1 MRGPGFMQQSG
12 QLPTALT
19 EPAAAP
25 VARPAE
31 QEPPKVVVETREES
45 GAATGLVAPSPDVTQ
60 VVQASANSAI
70 SGVAVEFPPG
80 AVAIATEITV
90 APGENIASNEVVT
103 QLQIAN
109 EVTAAATPVAVTS
122 SVPMDTAVAFTIAL
136 PIPDDGGMA
145 LADPL
150 SKLVVLYRIVTAD
163 GKDLTGVITRGKID
177 IKDGY
182 ARISTR
188 FFGTY
193 QAIITKELVVEAK
206 ELPSEQVITE
216 QAPEPTPE
224 PEQVEPSE
232 EPKPSKR
239 RYYVRGAAGSSF
251 ETGMPRSGSFQAWV
265 HGLSP
270 ARVGHRTR
278 LSTGYAT
285 KNVSGD

>member
-1 MRGPGFMQQSG
+1 MQQSG

-19 EPAAAP
+19 EQTSAP
-25 VARPAE
+25 IAQEAE
-31 QEPPKVVVETREES
+31 QEPPKVLVATREAA
-45 GAATGLVAPSPDVTQ
+45 GAATGLVAPSSDVTQ
-60 VVQASANSAI
+60 VVKASSNSGI

-90 APGENIASNEVVT
+90 APGENIASNAVVS

-109 EVTAAATPVAVTS
+109 EVTSAGTPVAVTS

-136 PIPDDGGMA
+136 PIPDDSAMA

-150 SKLVVLYRIVTAD
+150 AKLVVLYRIVTAD
-163 GKDLTGVITRGKID
+163 GSDLTGVITRGKID

-182 ARISTR
+182 ARIATR

-193 QAIITKELVVEAK
+193 QAILTKELVVEAK
-206 ELPSEQVITE
+206 ELPSAEVVTE
-216 QAPEPTPE
+216 QAPEPAPE
-224 PEQVEPSE
+224 SEQVEPSE
-232 EPKPSKR
+232 EAKPAKR
-239 RYYVRGAAGSSF
+239 RYYVRGAAGASF
-251 ETGMPRSGSFQAWV
+251 ETGMARNGTFQAWV

-270 ARVGHRTR
+270 ARVGHGAR